1 MSELCHTI
9 MQPSPKQY
17 KITNNCTP
25 LFEEKEKNTPCG
37 SQKNGGKS
45 DIVVSV
51 SEGLKKFKFSKS
63 K

>member
-1 MSELCHTI
+1 